1 MGQIAV
7 FRPGPRMDRVRTGRA
22 GGSKCG
28 TKDRENLTS
37 PSGQRDNSPKGDWI
51 VFTSDRN
58 GDEQFR
64 IYLIRP
70 DGTAL
75 HKLTDFIIRFDG
87 TGLQQLTDDQRE
99 DGTPIWFSEPVVKL
113 ASSKASHP

>member
-1 MGQIAV
+1 MYEQDGHLVVLSVAQRIE
-7 FRPGPRMDRVRTGRA
+7 R
-22 GGSKCG
+22 
-28 TKDRENLTS
+28 TS
-37 PSGQRDNSPKGDWI
+37 PAPAASATTLPRGDWI